1 MTRPSRAGDVGAT
14 PSSPILSPAPFATFA
29 AWNGSR
35 SLVLAIDQSTQ
46 GTKALLFDAGGEL
59 VAKASRLHEQYVNE
73 VGWVEHDAE
82 EIMTNVLA
90 CARDVCK
97 KAGVTAGEVRA
108 VGISNQRETCLAWDR
123 ERREPLARAIV
134 WQCGRAKDI
143 CDEVSAADPGA
154 AQLVKDVSGMALSPY
169 FSAAKMAWLLR
180 NVPAVSAAREAGTLC
195 LGTIDSWLVFKLSEE
210 HTFATEPSNACRT
223 QLLNIREGSWSR
235 ALCDAFGVPMVA
247 LPELRCSDSVFGHTT
262 MGGLFAQ
269 AVPICGVLGDSQAA
283 LAAQGCL
290 APGDV
295 KATYGTGSSVMMQT
309 GADLVESKNGLV
321 SSIAWDF
328 GGERSYVLEG
338 NLNYTGATISWLKD
352 QMGLISDPSEVEG
365 VIAEANPADRTYFV
379 PAFTG
384 LGAPWWDTE
393 ATGLLTGVTR
403 TTGRAEV
410 VRACAESI
418 PYQIADVL
426 DALRADTG
434 LAVSELRADGGVTAN
449 GCLMQF
455 QADIAGADVV
465 VSGLSEL
472 SAAGAAF
479 VAGRSA
485 DMWEENVIAARVHRT
500 VFSPQ
505 KGDEWVDAKRAGWR
519 SAIAQACMHV

>member
-1 MTRPSRAGDVGAT
+1 MGT
-14 PSSPILSPAPFATFA
+14 
-29 AWNGSR
+29 R

-46 GTKALLFDAGGEL
+46 GTKALLFDAEGNFVE
-59 VAKASRLHEQYVNE
+59 KASRPHEQYVSE
-73 VGWVEHDAE
+73 AGWVEHDAE

-123 ERREPLARAIV
+123 VRREPLARAIV

-143 CDEVSAADPGA
+143 CDQMSAQDGVAERVA
-154 AQLVKDVSGMALSPY
+154 ELSGMALSPY
-169 FSAAKMAWLLR
+169 FSAAKLAWLLR
-180 NVPAVSAAREAGTLC
+180 NVDDVRTAAETGALA

-223 QLLNIREGSWSR
+223 QLLDIRTGAWS
-235 ALCDAFGVPMVA
+235 AELCEAFGVPMEA
-247 LPELRCSDSVFGHTT
+247 LAEVKPSDSVFGHTT
-262 MGGLFAQ
+262 MSGLFAEP
-269 AVPICGVLGDSQAA
+269 VPICGVLGDSQAA
-283 LAAQGCL
+283 LAAQNCL
-290 APGDV
+290 EPGDT

-309 GADLVESKNGLV
+309 GAELVRSKNGLV

-338 NLNYTGATISWLKD
+338 NLNYTGATITWLKD
-352 QMGLISDPSEVEG
+352 QMGLINSPAEVEG
-365 VIAEANPADRTYFV
+365 VIAQANPADRAYFV

-403 TTGRAEV
+403 TTGRAEMV
-410 VRACAESI
+410 KACAECI

-426 DALRADTG
+426 DALRSDTG
-434 LAVSELRADGGVTAN
+434 LDVRELRADGGVTAN
-449 GCLMQF
+449 GYLMQF
-455 QADIAGADVV
+455 QSDMTGADVV
-465 VSGLSEL
+465 VSSLNEL
-472 SAAGAAF
+472 SAAGAGF

-485 DMWEENVIAARVHRT
+485 GLFDHNVIYEKVERRAYEPSMGAEDVA
-500 VFSPQ
+500 
-505 KGDEWVDAKRAGWR
+505 AKRAGWHL
-519 SAIAQACMHV
+519 ALKQATTHA